1 MLCWLQRALL
11 MALFGAS
18 GTAFGEHQVI
28 RIWPGSAP
36 GSETWTHREI
46 EFYAKPLPSP
56 PPMKM
61 VRDGVTPTLTVYR
74 PTAASA
80 TGTAI
85 LICPGGA
92 FRLLDWVN
100 EGTNAAEWLAAHG
113 VTAFVLK
120 YRLVQTPAAPEEF
133 DRAMAMLGH
142 VQSNSPPKGLK
153 DIFGDAESLNGLA
166 LGTADAR
173 QALKVVRQRAREWG
187 VAFDRIGILGFSS
200 GAFVT
205 MGAVMEHDAASR
217 PNFVAAIYGGE
228 TGGRPIPADAPPLFV
243 AVAQNDQVGLAGIS
257 ERLYSEWNAAKLP
270 AELHI
275 FAQGGHGFGT
285 IKQNMPVD
293 HWMDLFCHWL
303 GAQGLLKAGVS
314 AIECD
319 PAAR

>member
-1 MLCWLQRALL
+1 
-11 MALFGAS
+11 
-18 GTAFGEHQVI
+18 
-28 RIWPGSAP
+28 
-36 GSETWTHREI
+36 
-46 EFYAKPLPSP
+46 
-56 PPMKM
+56 MKM
-61 VRDGVTPTLTVYR
+61 IRNVVTPTLTVYP
-74 PTAASA
+74 PTVAQA

-120 YRLVQTPAAPEEF
+120 YRLVQTPAAPAEF
-133 DRAMAMLGH
+133 DHAMTMLGH
-142 VQSNSPPKGLK
+142 AQTNSSPKELK

-166 LGTADAR
+166 LGIADAR
-173 QALKVVRQRAREWG
+173 QALKVVRQRASEWG
-187 VAFDRIGILGFSS
+187 VALDRIGILGFSS

-205 MGAVMEHDAASR
+205 MGVVMEHDAASR
-217 PNFVAAIYGGE
+217 PNFVGAIYGGE

-243 AVAQNDQVGLAGIS
+243 AVAQNDEVGLAAIS

-285 IKQNMPVD
+285 MKQNLPVD
-293 HWMDLFCHWL
+293 DWMDLFCHWL
-303 GAQGLLKAGVS
+303 GAQGLLKVGVS
-314 AIECD
+314 TVECN
-319 PAAR
+319 PTVR